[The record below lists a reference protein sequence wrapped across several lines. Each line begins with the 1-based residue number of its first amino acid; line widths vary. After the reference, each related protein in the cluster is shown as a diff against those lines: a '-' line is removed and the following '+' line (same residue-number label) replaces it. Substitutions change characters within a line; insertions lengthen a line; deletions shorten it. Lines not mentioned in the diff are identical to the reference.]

1 MNDKQYIIIKFL
13 YYISMSDCGT
23 PQDYGGDDAVDG
35 GFDFVNSIELT
46 KSYFSPIHNGYV
58 FTSGAAMLPIL
69 IQEPLRSS
77 STFVSSSQSRLLQ
90 VDQRITSTTA
100 SGARTQRLGPLDDIL
115 GDVTSLFGGNLF
127 AGLNITNSAT
137 TASQGLTALTT
148 AERFSTEIKT
158 FFVDFINYGKLIIY
172 IVNDLNVQVSARVV
186 ASVDN
191 SFTVIKT
198 IGQSSA
204 NPYNVAA
211 GSSSSQTLTDPY
223 PLIQLRITPSSTP
236 TSGTISAWAM
246 MR

>member
-1 MNDKQYIIIKFL
+1 MEKLWNI
-13 YYISMSDCGT
+13 
-23 PQDYGGDDAVDG
+23 GG
-35 GFDFVNSIELT
+35 I
-46 KSYFSPIHNGYV
+46 
-58 FTSGAAMLPIL
+58 
-69 IQEPLRSS
+69 
-77 STFVSSSQSRLLQ
+77 
-90 VDQRITSTTA
+90 
-100 SGARTQRLGPLDDIL
+100 
-115 GDVTSLFGGNLF
+115 
-127 AGLNITNSAT
+127 
-137 TASQGLTALTT
+137 
-148 AERFSTEIKT
+148 

-223 PLIQLRITPSSTP
+223 PLIQLQITPSSTP

>member
-1 MNDKQYIIIKFL
+1 
-13 YYISMSDCGT
+13 MSDCGT